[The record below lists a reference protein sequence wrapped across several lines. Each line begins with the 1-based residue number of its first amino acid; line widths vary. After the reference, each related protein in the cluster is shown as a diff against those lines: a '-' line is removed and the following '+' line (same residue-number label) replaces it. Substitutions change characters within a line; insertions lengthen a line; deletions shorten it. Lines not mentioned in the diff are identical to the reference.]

1 MPTLVFHVRGDAM
14 VPFEAGR
21 RLAAAIPNARF
32 VPLEGKNHILL
43 ANEKAWQTFR
53 TELGNFLAA
62 DEPTEIPSQ
71 GKLEALS
78 PREKELLDYIARG
91 LANAEIAKKTG
102 IAEKTVRNHITT
114 IFSKLA
120 VEHRAQAI
128 VVARKAGLGRD

>member
-1 MPTLVFHVRGDAM
+1 M

-21 RLAAAIPNARF
+21 QLAAAIPNARF

-53 TELGNFLAA
+53 TELDNFIAA
-62 DEPTEIPSQ
+62 DEPTEILSQ
-71 GKLEALS
+71 SKLEALS

-91 LANAEIAKKTG
+91 LANAEIAQKTG

-114 IFSKLA
+114 IFSKLT
-120 VEHRAQAI
+120 VENRAQAI
-128 VVARKAGLGRD
+128 VAARKAGLGRD